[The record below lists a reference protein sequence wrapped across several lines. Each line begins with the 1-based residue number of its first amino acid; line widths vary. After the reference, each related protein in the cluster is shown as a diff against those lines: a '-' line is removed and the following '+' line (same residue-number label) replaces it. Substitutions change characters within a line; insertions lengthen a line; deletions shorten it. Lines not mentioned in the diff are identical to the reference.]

1 MAHLLS
7 VIIPCKNERTNIEAC
22 IESVRGVADEIIV
35 ADSGSV
41 DGTLE
46 LVRRM
51 VDCRLIQRQY
61 RTSGDFKNWA
71 IPQAGHRWLLI
82 LDADERI
89 TPPLASEIRQLL
101 QTDPEQDGY
110 WIYRNNHLMGQRVR
124 HTNWNRDKVLRL
136 FRRDLGRYA
145 GPSDHGEV
153 AIATSRV
160 GTLACRID
168 HDTFCSW
175 GQWLQKV
182 DRYSHLQ
189 ACQWYDAGRRPSL
202 VRMLAHPPLRFVRD
216 YIVYRGFL
224 DGLVG
229 LQISWSSAFY
239 SFMKQARLWE
249 LHRGDGSVD
258 RSDSSQ

>member
-1 MAHLLS
+1 MAHSLS
-7 VIIPCKNERTNIEAC
+7 VIIPCKNERTNIKAC
-22 IESVRGVADEIIV
+22 IESARPVAAEIIV
-35 ADSGSV
+35 ADSGST

-46 LVRRM
+46 LVRQM
-51 VDCRLIQRQY
+51 DNCRLIQRQY

-71 IPQAGHRWLLI
+71 IPQAWHRWLLI

-89 TPPLASEIRQLL
+89 TPPLACEIRRLL
-101 QTDPEQDGY
+101 RTDPEQDGY

-136 FRRDLGRYA
+136 FRRDLGHYQ

-153 AIATSRV
+153 AIATDRV

-168 HDTFCSW
+168 HYTVWSW

-189 ACQWYDAGRRPSL
+189 ARQWYAAGRRPSL
-202 VRMLAHPPLRFVRD
+202 VRMLAHPPLRFARD

-249 LHRGDGSVD
+249 LHRS
-258 RSDSSQ
+258 SDSAGGADSSL